1 MVGLVYS
8 SVYQSI
14 FIELNCT
21 TNSAAG
27 GALASMG
34 QIGIKAS
41 IRMAIG
47 LLHDE
52 KQFFTHDLWRQIN
65 WGYVHTRNLAKSKLC
80 TVSHRVIFKNT
91 YRNFPQKED
100 RATELVTVSTLPVTL
115 AYSVHK
121 TSPFVTGD

>member
-41 IRMAIG
+41 MAIR

-52 KQFFTHDLWRQIN
+52 KQFFTHDLWLQIN
-65 WGYVHTRNLAKSKLC
+65 WGYVHTKHLAKSKLC
-80 TVSHRVIFKNT
+80 TVSHRVIKYT
-91 YRNFPQKED
+91 P
-100 RATELVTVSTLPVTL
+100 
-115 AYSVHK
+115 
-121 TSPFVTGD
+121 